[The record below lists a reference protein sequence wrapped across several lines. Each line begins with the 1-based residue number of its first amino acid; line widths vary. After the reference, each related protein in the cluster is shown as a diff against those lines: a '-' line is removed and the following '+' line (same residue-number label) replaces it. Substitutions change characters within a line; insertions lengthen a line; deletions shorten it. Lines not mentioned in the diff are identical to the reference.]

1 MALIVPWGDALWVE
15 QLRHLGFGHGSSG
28 PLQLTAPGGLWPKHL
43 WCISNVADM
52 HFGDDSGFCPSK
64 EQWRLLAGS
73 MWNMNDSA
81 ESPPSSYQFFVLK
94 WPERPVEYCTSG
106 ISKQILLVGSQY
118 SWHCGKTCSKSI
130 GGIFSSS
137 LWVKGHIFI
146 MRRCCFVGHEPL
158 SGQPPSDPQW
168 EIMGPTEP
176 QDSAPF
182 FQCTAKEVG
191 AWRGWQGAVHGWEGW
206 APSTACSGSRQAEVR
221 ARLWGCPAEA
231 SGGSHA
237 EELAAGVAVELVFS
251 ISSSWWMDLWS
262 PHQTRMC
269 FSLV

>member
-168 EIMGPTEP
+168 EIMGPAEP

-182 FQCTAKEVG
+182 FQCTAEEVG
-191 AWRGWQGAVHGWEGW
+191 AWRAWQGAWVGGVSPQRCLLGLTAGRGEGKAVGMPSRGQWWEPCWGTGCW
-206 APSTACSGSRQAEVR
+206 GSCR
-221 ARLWGCPAEA
+221 A
-231 SGGSHA
+231 
-237 EELAAGVAVELVFS
+237 VFF
-251 ISSSWWMDLWS
+251 
-262 PHQTRMC
+262 HQ
-269 FSLV
+269 